1 MDRTWRERR
10 VAPTRRFPRRIHA
23 GRFSRQLGAHLP
35 ALLIALPLCAD
46 DISFNPQITQAEFA
60 KFSRLIG
67 QGIFATPVQPAR
79 STGLLGFDI
88 GIAATALKV
97 DTNAPYWSH
106 SVPATSDFVHGS
118 YAAVPRLVVSKG
130 FGAGT
135 ISASYAKFSSS
146 GLKTYGGALD
156 LPLLRGSVV
165 TPEVALRASYATVTG
180 VDVLKLKTYGL
191 EGFVSKG
198 FGPFMPYAAYGRM
211 RTNSRGFIA
220 TGVTLND
227 RGDNDRFTLGVR
239 LSFFIP
245 KFAIEAT
252 QAEQRSYA
260 AKISVGF

>member
-1 MDRTWRERR
+1 MKID
-10 VAPTRRFPRRIHA
+10 
-23 GRFSRQLGAHLP
+23 
-35 ALLIALPLCAD
+35 
-46 DISFNPQITQAEFA
+46 
-60 KFSRLIG
+60 
-67 QGIFATPVQPAR
+67 
-79 STGLLGFDI
+79 
-88 GIAATALKV
+88 TASS
-97 DTNAPYWSH
+97 YWLH
-106 SVPATSDFVHGS
+106 SVPAGSDFVHGS
-118 YAAVPRLVVSKG
+118 YAAVPRLVVAKG
-130 FGAGT
+130 FGLGT
-135 ISASYAKFSSS
+135 ISASYAKFSNS
-146 GLKTYGGALD
+146 GVKTYGGALD

>member
-1 MDRTWRERR
+1 
-10 VAPTRRFPRRIHA
+10 
-23 GRFSRQLGAHLP
+23 
-35 ALLIALPLCAD
+35 
-46 DISFNPQITQAEFA
+46 
-60 KFSRLIG
+60 
-67 QGIFATPVQPAR
+67 VQPAR

-146 GLKTYGGALD
+146 GVKTYGGALD
-156 LPLLRGSVV
+156 LPIIRGSLVA
-165 TPEVALRASYATVTG
+165 PELAVRGSYATVTG

-191 EGFVSKG
+191 ELFLSKG
-198 FGPFMPYAAYGRM
+198 FGPLIPYIAYGRM
-211 RTNSRGFIA
+211 RTDARGI
-220 TGVTLND
+220 VTPSIELRDQGNIN
-227 RGDNDRFTLGVR
+227 RYTAGLR
-239 LSFFIP
+239 LSLFIP
-245 KFAIEAT
+245 KFDIEAT
-252 QAEQRSYA
+252 QAVQRSYA